1 MSVMLE
7 CQAVKVTNSEPG
19 LGDIT
24 AHTARPDQS
33 WCVRSE
39 EEKAVCNFPILI
51 SQISKMKSCSNE
63 VDMREISR
71 VKTLLD
77 D

>member
-24 AHTARPDQS
+24 QPGQAGVGT
-33 WCVRSE
+33 
-39 EEKAVCNFPILI
+39 FLI
-51 SQISKMKSCSNE
+51 SSISL
-63 VDMREISR
+63 ISR
-71 VKTLLD
+71 GEELQ
-77 D
+77 

>member
-24 AHTARPDQS
+24 TAGQAR
-33 WCVRSE
+33 VG
-39 EEKAVCNFPILI
+39 AFLI
-51 SQISKMKSCSNE
+51 SNISFHF
-63 VDMREISR
+63 ISI
-71 VKTLLD
+71 KDEELQ
-77 D
+77 